1 MAEQNQGRTD
11 WKAIK
16 NWIVG
21 ITGVIVVIP
30 ALFNAG
36 LDLYNMVMNIPRT
49 HAEKNNTELFA
60 KHFQDEP
67 VVSLPVPV
75 RQGAA
80 TYDVRFSI
88 YEEGDVYVEY
98 GNMTQWFPFPKTQ
111 SADAS
116 PLNPI
121 ATAYADEA
129 TTQVAASYTQ
139 TQSIEGDYLIRKKE
153 YSDGQLEKQTIDIR
167 SGQIIET
174 KKEVPKPAATSPASE
189 MEMAAPVAEASP
201 PPAPTAQ
208 VISPFAVID
217 LNAIKAAKGQN
228 TTATN
233 CKTVKGSCALL
244 HPVPAGSQCTCQSS
258 DGELKGTAQ

>member
-1 MAEQNQGRTD
+1 MAEQHQGGTD

-60 KHFQDEP
+60 KHFKDKP

-98 GNMTQWFPFPKTQ
+98 GDMTQWFPFPKTQ
-111 SADAS
+111 SAAAPS
-116 PLNPI
+116 LNPI
-121 ATAYADEA
+121 ANAYADET

-153 YSDGQLEKQTIDIR
+153 YADGQSEKQTIDIR

-174 KKEVPKPAATSPASE
+174 KKEAAKPATVSPPE
-189 MEMAAPVAEASP
+189 MEMAAPMAEASP
-201 PPAPTAQ
+201 PSAPAAQ

-217 LNAIKAAKGQN
+217 LDAIKAAKGQS
-228 TTATN
+228 TTATT
-233 CKTVKGSCALL
+233 CKTAQGNCALL
-244 HPVPAGSQCTCQSS
+244 HPVPAGNQCTCQSTE
-258 DGELKGTAQ
+258 GELKGTAQ